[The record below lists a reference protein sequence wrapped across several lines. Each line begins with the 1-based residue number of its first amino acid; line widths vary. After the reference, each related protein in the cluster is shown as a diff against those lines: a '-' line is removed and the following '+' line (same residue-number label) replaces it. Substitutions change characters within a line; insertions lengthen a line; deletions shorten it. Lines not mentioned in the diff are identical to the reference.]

1 MKKKLIYINVA
12 VFAVVFLLKIIFMLF
27 QIDSFEHVI
36 SYLEVPSNLVTLLW
50 HPWTL
55 VTYMFLHYD
64 VLHILFNMLW
74 LYWLSDL
81 FLNVYSQRHL
91 VGLYVFG
98 GLGGALFFI
107 LAYNIFPY
115 FSSVVWNSYLL
126 GASASVLAIMG
137 ALLYSIPDYS
147 INLMLIGRI
156 RFKYMALFIIA
167 LDVLFMMNNPGQHFA
182 HFGGVLS
189 GILFAYLYR
198 KNIDVTGWINSVI
211 DSFVMV
217 YRTLVSWNNNM
228 VDFFKGRKKPKM
240 KVHYGG
246 GTKHGNDYD
255 DNLRKRASEAEIDAI
270 LEKIKKNGYGALTS
284 EEKKRLFDA
293 SRK

>member
-1 MKKKLIYINVA
+1 
-12 VFAVVFLLKIIFMLF
+12 
-27 QIDSFEHVI
+27 
-36 SYLEVPSNLVTLLW
+36 
-50 HPWTL
+50 
-55 VTYMFLHYD
+55 
-64 VLHILFNMLW
+64 
-74 LYWLSDL
+74 
-81 FLNVYSQRHL
+81 
-91 VGLYVFG
+91 
-98 GLGGALFFI
+98 
-107 LAYNIFPY
+107 
-115 FSSVVWNSYLL
+115 
-126 GASASVLAIMG
+126 
-137 ALLYSIPDYS
+137 
-147 INLMLIGRI
+147 
-156 RFKYMALFIIA
+156 MALFIIA

-182 HFGGVLS
+182 HLGGVLS

-217 YRTLVSWNNNM
+217 YRTLVSWNNNI

>member
-36 SYLEVPSNLVTLLW
+36 SYLEVPSNLVTLLC

-107 LAYNIFPY
+107 IAYNIFPY

-182 HFGGVLS
+182 HLGGMLFGY
-189 GILFAYLYR
+189 ILIR
-198 KNIDVTGWINSVI
+198 IW
-211 DSFVMV
+211 
-217 YRTLVSWNNNM
+217 
-228 VDFFKGRKKPKM
+228 RKKSL
-240 KVHYGG
+240 
-246 GTKHGNDYD
+246 N
-255 DNLRKRASEAEIDAI
+255 
-270 LEKIKKNGYGALTS
+270 NGPFYI
-284 EEKKRLFDA
+284 
-293 SRK
+293 